1 MSSTVQISL
10 DSIRENQL
18 ADIQSKFPDV
28 PRGQTDAVKYI
39 LFERMDKMLGVKKV

>member
-39 LFERMDKMLGVKKV
+39 LFERMDKMLGVKKA